1 MTNLFEIK
9 NKIRDFV
16 AEQLGENFNAVYW
29 ANERLNEPQ
38 KPYCMLT
45 ELAESDTHR
54 EAYYTTAH
62 LEKTLEEYKQVVFT
76 IGVYVDG
83 LDEYDEK
90 KEFAYNQIDKLK
102 ANIRIGA
109 REFIFGSIAIKN
121 ISGIRP
127 LHEEVDGG
135 YLFRY
140 EFDITI
146 GYNEQTVHQFYLD
159 NSIEIEIDE
168 KFDTLGEVLNPD
180 GGYTEEELI
189 NAQETMKIY
198 RYITKDDE

>member
-1 MTNLFEIK
+1 MTSLTEIK
-9 NKIRDFV
+9 PRIRDFV
-16 AEQLGENFNAVYW
+16 ADVLDEGFNAVYW
-29 ANERLNEPQ
+29 ANERLNEPN

-45 ELAESDTHR
+45 ELTESDTHR
-54 EAYYTTAH
+54 EAYYTTGH

-83 LDEYDEK
+83 LDEYDDK
-90 KEFAYNQIDKLK
+90 KEFAYNEIDKLK
-102 ANIRIGA
+102 AKIRIGA
-109 REFIFGSIAIKN
+109 REFVFGDIAIKN

-140 EFDITI
+140 EFDLTI
-146 GYNEQTVHQFYLD
+146 GYNEQTLNTFLID
-159 NSIEIEIDE
+159 NSIEIEVDN
-168 KFDTLGEVLNPD
+168 KFDTLGEALNPD
-180 GGYTEEELI
+180 GDYTEEELQ
-189 NAQETMKIY
+189 NLQDTMKIY

>member
-1 MTNLFEIK
+1 MSSLIDIK
-9 NKIRDFV
+9 PRIRDFV
-16 AEQLGENFNAVYW
+16 AEMLGDKFNAVYW
-29 ANERLNEPQ
+29 ANERLNEPN

-54 EAYYTTAH
+54 EAYYTTGY

-83 LDEYDEK
+83 LDEYDDK
-90 KEFAYNQIDKLK
+90 KEFAYNEIDKLK
-102 ANIRIGA
+102 SKIKIGA
-109 REFIFGSIAIKN
+109 REFVFGDIAIRN
-121 ISGIRP
+121 ISGIRA

-140 EFDITI
+140 EFDLTI
-146 GYNEQTVHQFYLD
+146 GYNEQTVNTFLID
-159 NSIEIEIDE
+159 NSIDIEVGS

-180 GGYTEEELI
+180 GTYTEEELL
-189 NAQETMKIY
+189 NLQDTMKIH